1 MKPGNRSTE
10 KQVEFIING
19 RTVSMA
25 VEAHWTLSRVIR
37 EKLGL
42 TGTKEACG
50 EGECGSCTVL
60 INGEA
65 FNSCLYLAVE
75 ADGKEITTIEGLAA
89 GEELHPLQRA
99 FVDKGAIQCGFCTPG
114 MVMTAKAML
123 DKKPALSS
131 EEVRYYMSGNLCRCT
146 GYDKIREA
154 INEVK
159 ERMNSR
165 NSLTGEPL

>member
-1 MKPGNRSTE
+1 MKPGNRITE
-10 KQVEFIING
+10 KQVEFTING
-19 RTVSMA
+19 RTVSMV

-65 FNSCLYLAVE
+65 FNSCLFLAVE

-89 GEELHPLQRA
+89 GEELHPLQQA

-123 DKKPALSS
+123 DKKPDLSW

-146 GYDKIREA
+146 GYNKILEA
-154 INEVK
+154 IIEVK
-159 ERMNSR
+159 ERMNH
-165 NSLTGEPL
+165 